1 MGGNSVT
8 EPKPSADWERIEAEY
23 RAGVLSLRE
32 IASLHPGTNHVA
44 IARRAKKEKWPR
56 DLRARIDARAQELVT
71 QAAVTRDE
79 TRVGPVTEREVVESN
94 ARHIANVKA
103 SHQVYS
109 GRLLKLGITLMSELE
124 QQTASAEDLQTLGE
138 LMRAPDERGTDKL
151 NDIYRRVIATP
162 GRIDSGKKVAE
173 MLKIAVGMDR
183 ESNGIEPGKPGEGGD
198 APAAA
203 SRILTDA
210 ERASRLA
217 SILER
222 ARQRAGSGDAA

>member
-1 MGGNSVT
+1 MAETSVT
-8 EPKPSADWERIEAEY
+8 PPKPPVDWERIEAEY

-32 IASLHPGTNHVA
+32 IAALHPGTNHVA
-44 IARRAKKEKWPR
+44 IARRAKKQSWTR

-109 GRLLKLGITLMSELE
+109 GRLLSLGIKLMSELE
-124 QQTASAEDLQTLGE
+124 QQTASAEDLQALGE
-138 LMRAPDERGTDKL
+138 FLRSPDERGIDKL
-151 NDIYRRVIATP
+151 NDAYRRIISTP
-162 GRIDSGKKVAE
+162 GRIESGKKVAE

-183 ESNGIEPGKPGEGGD
+183 ESNGIDPKDFGND
-198 APAAA
+198 PAATGGA
-203 SRILTDA
+203 SRILSDA

-217 SILER
+217 SIMER
-222 ARQRAGSGDAA
+222 ARQRAKDADAA